1 LAASTTPKTWTA
13 PEPTKPLPTL
23 AMRKLESFEGL
34 DGPAEAIAKWVRALL
49 GTGAVKNLL
58 SGTPLGH
65 AVHPL
70 LSDLPIGSWTSALVL
85 DFLGGEDSEDAADLL
100 VAVGLAAAAP
110 TALSGWSDYADSTV
124 GNKPVTRVG
133 IVHAISNATA
143 VGLFAASLAA
153 RRRGARGKGKL
164 LGLAGSGAVGLGG
177 FLGGHLS
184 YVQGVGVDNTA
195 FESRPGDWVEAAFTS
210 DLDEGRPFKATVEG
224 AGVLLVREGERV
236 FAIAEACTH
245 RGGPL
250 SEGEISDGCVECPWH
265 GSRFRL
271 ADGSVEQG
279 PATAPQPA
287 YDVRERDG
295 KVEVRAQR

>member
-1 LAASTTPKTWTA
+1 LAANPTAKTWTA
-13 PEPTKPLPTL
+13 PEPTKPAPIL
-23 AMRKLESFEGL
+23 AMHKLEAFEGL
-34 DGPAEAIAKWVRALL
+34 DGLAEALAKRVRDLL
-49 GTGAVKNLL
+49 GTGTVKDLL
-58 SGTPLGH
+58 SGTPIGH
-65 AVHPL
+65 ALHPL
-70 LSDLPIGSWTSALVL
+70 LSDIPIGSWTSALVL
-85 DFLGGEDSEDAADLL
+85 DILGGEDSEDSADLL

-110 TALSGWSDYADSTV
+110 TAMSGWSDYADSTV

-133 IVHAISNATA
+133 IVHALSNVTA
-143 VGLFAASLAA
+143 IGLFTASLAA

-164 LGLAGSGAVGLGG
+164 LGLAGSGALGLGG

-195 FESRPGDWVEAAFTS
+195 FESRPGDWAEAAQAS
-210 DLDEGRPFKATVEG
+210 DLAEGSPFKATVEG

-250 SEGEISDGCVECPWH
+250 SEGEVSDGCVECPWH

-271 ADGSVEQG
+271 SDGSVEQG
-279 PATAPQPA
+279 PATTPQPA

-295 KVEVRAQR
+295 RVEVRARR

>member
-1 LAASTTPKTWTA
+1 
-13 PEPTKPLPTL
+13 
-23 AMRKLESFEGL
+23 MRKLESFEAL
-34 DGPAEAIAKWVRALL
+34 DGLAEAIAKQVRGLL
-49 GTGAVKNLL
+49 GNGTVKDLL

-65 AVHPL
+65 ALHPL
-70 LSDLPIGSWTSALVL
+70 LSDIPIGSWTSALVL
-85 DFLGGEDSEDAADLL
+85 DLLGGEDSEDAADLL

-133 IVHAISNATA
+133 IVHALSNVTA
-143 VGLFAASLAA
+143 IGLFTASLAA

-164 LGLAGSGAVGLGG
+164 LGLAGSGALGLGG
-177 FLGGHLS
+177 YLGGHLS

-195 FESRPGDWVEAAFTS
+195 FESRPGDWAEAARAS
-210 DLDEGRPFKATVEG
+210 DLLDGRPFKATVEG

-236 FAIAEACTH
+236 FAVADACTH

-271 ADGSVEQG
+271 ADGSVERG

-287 YDVRERDG
+287 YDVREHDG
-295 KVEVRAQR
+295 RVEVRAQR

>member
-1 LAASTTPKTWTA
+1 LAANPIAKTWTA
-13 PEPTKPLPTL
+13 SEPTKPAPIL
-23 AMRKLESFEGL
+23 AMHKLEAFEGL
-34 DGPAEAIAKWVRALL
+34 DGLAEALAKRVRDLL
-49 GTGAVKNLL
+49 GTGTVKDLL
-58 SGTPLGH
+58 SGTPIGH
-65 AVHPL
+65 ALHPL
-70 LSDLPIGSWTSALVL
+70 LSDIPIGSWTSALVL
-85 DFLGGEDSEDAADLL
+85 DILGGEDSEDAADLL

-110 TALSGWSDYADSTV
+110 TAMSGWSDYADSTV

-133 IVHAISNATA
+133 IVHALSNVTA
-143 VGLFAASLAA
+143 IGLFTASLAA

-164 LGLAGSGAVGLGG
+164 LGLAGSGALGLGG

-195 FESRPGDWVEAAFTS
+195 FETRPGDWAEAAQAS
-210 DLDEGRPFKATVEG
+210 DLAEGSPFKATVEG

-250 SEGEISDGCVECPWH
+250 SDGEVSEGCVECPWH

-271 ADGSVEQG
+271 SDGSVEQG
-279 PATAPQPA
+279 PATTPQPA

-295 KVEVRAQR
+295 KVEVRARR